1 MNLKILNDSEF
12 KNMQKY
18 NGVMVE
24 NPAGKGY
31 CYGKCNGLS
40 RMAW

>member
-1 MNLKILNDSEF
+1 ME
-12 KNMQKY
+12 KY
-18 NGVMVE
+18 EKYDGVMVE
-24 NPAGKGY
+24 NLAEKGY